1 MTSNR
6 PYLIRA
12 LYEWIA
18 DNDLT
23 PHLLV
28 DATQPGV
35 VVPRDYVADGRIVLN
50 VAAGA
55 VHGLVLGNDAV
66 HFSARFGG
74 KPFPVE
80 LPVSAVLGIYAREN
94 GHGMLFA
101 DEADAQGDE
110 AGAKG
115 DASPASGDT
124 AEGGSAGNGEPS
136 EKGKRPSLRV
146 VK

>member
-23 PHLLV
+23 PHLLI
-28 DATQPGV
+28 DAEQPGV
-35 VVPRDYVADGRIVLN
+35 VVPQAYVADGRIVLN

-55 VHGLVLGNDAV
+55 VHGLVLGNDAIL
-66 HFSARFGG
+66 FSARFGG
-74 KPFPVE
+74 KPFHVE
-80 LPVSAVLGIYAREN
+80 LPIASVLGIYAREN
-94 GHGMLFA
+94 GQGMLFPEEERRAPPDEGA
-101 DEADAQGDE
+101 DDSDAARADDLGGTDE
-110 AGAKG
+110 KA
-115 DASPASGDT
+115 
-124 AEGGSAGNGEPS
+124 
-136 EKGKRPSLRV
+136 KRPALRV

>member
-12 LYEWIA
+12 LHEWIA

-23 PHLLV
+23 PHVLV
-28 DATQPGV
+28 DAEQPGV
-35 VVPRDYVADGRIVLN
+35 VVPRDYVAEGRIVLN

-55 VHGLVLGNDAV
+55 VHGLVLGNEAIL
-66 HFSARFGG
+66 FSARFGG
-74 KPFPVE
+74 KPYQVE
-80 LPVSAVLGIYAREN
+80 LPIAAVLGIYAREN

-101 DEADAQGDE
+101 EETPSRNSDA
-110 AGAKG
+110 AKG
-115 DASPASGDT
+115 SDSGSDDDGSPSGSPS
-124 AEGGSAGNGEPS
+124 GSDD
-136 EKGKRPSLRV
+136 EKAKRPALRV

>member
-28 DATQPGV
+28 DAEQPGV
-35 VVPRDYVADGRIVLN
+35 VVPRAYVADGRIVLN

-55 VHGLVLGNDAV
+55 VHGLVLGNDAIL
-66 HFSARFGG
+66 FSARFGG
-74 KPFPVE
+74 QPFHVE
-80 LPVSAVLGIYAREN
+80 LPIAAVLGIYAREN
-94 GHGMLFA
+94 GHGMLFPDPSPDESDEMSA
-101 DEADAQGDE
+101 EADAPPGEEPGSSDE
-110 AGAKG
+110 KA
-115 DASPASGDT
+115 
-124 AEGGSAGNGEPS
+124 
-136 EKGKRPSLRV
+136 KRPALRV

>member
-23 PHLLV
+23 PHVLV
-28 DATQPGV
+28 DAEQPGV
-35 VVPRDYVADGRIVLN
+35 VVPRAYVAEGRIVLN

-55 VHGLVLGNDAV
+55 VHGLVLGNDAIL
-66 HFSARFGG
+66 FSARFGG
-74 KPFPVE
+74 KPFHVE
-80 LPVSAVLGIYAREN
+80 LPIAAVLGIYAREN
-94 GHGMLFA
+94 GHGMLFPEEA
-101 DEADAQGDE
+101 PGQASDGSDGTDSEPDDDGSRSGGDDEKA
-110 AGAKG
+110 
-115 DASPASGDT
+115 
-124 AEGGSAGNGEPS
+124 
-136 EKGKRPSLRV
+136 KRPALRV

>member
-12 LYEWIA
+12 LYEWIS
-18 DNDLT
+18 DNEMT

-28 DATQPGV
+28 DAEQPGV
-35 VVPRDYVADGRIVLN
+35 VVPRAYVADGRIVLN
-50 VAAGA
+50 VAAAA
-55 VHGLVLGNDAV
+55 VHGLVLGNEGV
-66 HFSARFGG
+66 SFSARFGG

-80 LPVSAVLGIYAREN
+80 LPIEAVLGIYAREN

-101 DEADAQGDE
+101 EDSEQSGDQAAADSEAGTSGDE
-110 AGAKG
+110 GPS
-115 DASPASGDT
+115 D
-124 AEGGSAGNGEPS
+124 GSDD
-136 EKGKRPSLRV
+136 KGKRPALRV

>member
-28 DATQPGV
+28 DAEMPGV
-35 VVPRDYVADGRIVLN
+35 VVPRGYVADGRIVLN
-50 VAAGA
+50 VAASA
-55 VHGLVLGNDAV
+55 VQGLVLGNDAV
-66 HFSARFGG
+66 LFSARFSGRS
-74 KPFPVE
+74 FPVE
-80 LPVSAVLGIYAREN
+80 IPVTAVLGIYAREN
-94 GHGMLFA
+94 GHGMLFP
-101 DEADAQGDE
+101 EQEVADAASADD
-110 AGAKG
+110 AGSEQPDDGKG
-115 DASPASGDT
+115 PP
-124 AEGGSAGNGEPS
+124 EGPEGSE
-136 EKGKRPSLRV
+136 EKAKRPALRV

>member
-28 DATQPGV
+28 DAEQPGV
-35 VVPRDYVADGRIVLN
+35 VVPQGYVADGRIVLN
-50 VAAGA
+50 VAASA

-66 HFSARFGG
+66 LFSARFGG
-74 KPFPVE
+74 RSFPVE
-80 LPVSAVLGIYAREN
+80 VPVAAVLGIYAREN
-94 GHGMLFA
+94 GHGMLFPEQDA
-101 DEADAQGDE
+101 GESGTADA
-110 AGAKG
+110 
-115 DASPASGDT
+115 
-124 AEGGSAGNGEPS
+124 EGSEPS
-136 EKGKRPSLRV
+136 EDSNGPADGSEEKAKRPALRV